1 MHILFAPF
9 QRLRHRVFWPPFILL
24 ALAAFAV
31 YRDSAK
37 FLKDTTLANVWILDR
52 FGWLFSVGSF
62 VMVGVCIWIYFSPL
76 AAYRIGGPDAKPILT
91 RWRWFTVVLCTTVAI
106 GVMFWATAEPLH
118 HLHHPPQS
126 WHIEPDSAQAAQF
139 ALSAMYL
146 HWTFTPYA
154 IYTLPALM
162 FALAYYNMGRP
173 FSLGSTLAPLFGG
186 RAPDSLIDA
195 ICLYALVAGMAASLG
210 TGILT
215 LAGGIGYLTGIA
227 SSPALMGIIACAVVG
242 SFILSS
248 MSGLM
253 KGIRILSDLN
263 AKVFV
268 GLALFVLLA
277 GPTGF
282 ILSFGAEALGSYM
295 TNFFSLSLFT
305 GSAAGDDWPQKWTI
319 FYWANWMAWAPITA
333 MFLGRIGYGYTVRE
347 FVLFNWIIPAVFG
360 AVWMTIFSGTAIYME
375 QYGGGPDLFAMLETS
390 GPESVVYGMF
400 SSFPLAT
407 PFILLFI
414 LTSFL
419 SYVTAADSNTSA
431 MGGISTTGI
440 SPESPEPGAAI
451 KAIWGITVGAVA
463 WFMVSEGG
471 INGIKTLSQLGGLPA
486 LFLVLAVT
494 VAIMRVAANP
504 ARFLSEPIRAD
515 RIPTGEE

>member
-1 MHILFAPF
+1 M
-9 QRLRHRVFWPPFILL
+9 
-24 ALAAFAV
+24 
-31 YRDSAK
+31 
-37 FLKDTTLANVWILDR
+37 
-52 FGWLFSVGSF
+52 
-62 VMVGVCIWIYFSPL
+62 
-76 AAYRIGGPDAKPILT
+76 
-91 RWRWFTVVLCTTVAI
+91 
-106 GVMFWATAEPLH
+106 
-118 HLHHPPQS
+118 
-126 WHIEPDSAQAAQF
+126 
-139 ALSAMYL
+139 
-146 HWTFTPYA
+146 
-154 IYTLPALM
+154 
-162 FALAYYNMGRP
+162 
-173 FSLGSTLAPLFGG
+173 
-186 RAPDSLIDA
+186 
-195 ICLYALVAGMAASLG
+195 
-210 TGILT
+210 
-215 LAGGIGYLTGIA
+215 
-227 SSPALMGIIACAVVG
+227 
-242 SFILSS
+242 
-248 MSGLM
+248 
-253 KGIRILSDLN
+253 
-263 AKVFV
+263 
-268 GLALFVLLA
+268 
-277 GPTGF
+277 
-282 ILSFGAEALGSYM
+282 
-295 TNFFSLSLFT
+295 
-305 GSAAGDDWPQKWTI
+305 
-319 FYWANWMAWAPITA
+319 
-333 MFLGRIGYGYTVRE
+333 
-347 FVLFNWIIPAVFG
+347 FG